1 MNRTRVLRLSL
12 MAVSF
17 AAAIAAPI
25 TSIAADS
32 ETGGGTTGSG
42 GSPAGQP
49 TSPDT
54 KAMGG
59 EGSRDRGND
68 VGARPLGTPGA
79 TTGDTRPMEKPTTDP
94 KRHDDTSMH

>member
-1 MNRTRVLRLSL
+1 
-12 MAVSF
+12 
-17 AAAIAAPI
+17 
-25 TSIAADS
+25 
-32 ETGGGTTGSG
+32 
-42 GSPAGQP
+42 
-49 TSPDT
+49 
-54 KAMGG
+54 MGG